1 MAAPPDNWVAQVRK
15 GVLELA
21 VLNALRTG
29 AKYGYDIVRSLGAI
43 EGLVVAEGT
52 VYPILSRLKQEGI
65 LRSTIEPSL
74 QGPPRKYYA
83 LTPAGR
89 GLLRAMNDYWA
100 RLARSIATLMEQ
112 EP

>member
-21 VLNALRTG
+21 VLNALRAG
-29 AKYGYDIVRSLGAI
+29 PKYGYDIVRSLGAV

-52 VYPILSRLKQEGI
+52 VYPILARLKQEGI
-65 LRSTIEPSL
+65 LRSTVEESL

-83 LTPAGR
+83 LTPVGR
-89 GLLRAMNDYWA
+89 GLLRAMNDYWTG
-100 RLARSIATLMEQ
+100 LARSIATLMEQ